1 MVIWVLNMPVSLRYI
16 PWIQQSFGQVPVE
29 TCGHSVVLP
38 FKDVPRTETIMAITV
53 ATEDLMADLRALV
66 AEMEALLQEGGAKLK
81 ERLGEAGSALE
92 SDLAHA
98 KKRLADLQ
106 RDARVTV
113 RRTARSVDRYA
124 HDNPWQMTGAS
135 LATGLLLGLAL
146 GLVISG
152 RRG

>member
-1 MVIWVLNMPVSLRYI
+1 MAVSI
-16 PWIQQSFGQVPVE
+16 
-29 TCGHSVVLP
+29 
-38 FKDVPRTETIMAITV
+38 

-66 AEMEALLQEGGAKLK
+66 SEMETLLREGGARLK
-81 ERLGEAGSALE
+81 DELGEAGLALE
-92 SDLAHA
+92 AHLAQA
-98 KKRLADLQ
+98 KRRLAELQ
-106 RDARVTV
+106 RDGSRRV

-146 GLVISG
+146 GLAIS